1 MITCGHYMQR
11 GRVCRGPGPGTLPA
25 AGAPRLPCPPRSA
38 LSKVESLL
46 SLLAALCGLG
56 FHSVRVAN
64 TRDFL
69 LLLLFNVES
78 EPVYKLYVKQVFPNF
93 RNVPFRVELFQSHSF
108 SYCVI
113 SFHFGLKPN
122 RKWPVKAGDKL
133 IYETLVG
140 FLPP

>member
-1 MITCGHYMQR
+1 MFSVCECGKHQ
-11 GRVCRGPGPGTLPA
+11 
-25 AGAPRLPCPPRSA
+25 
-38 LSKVESLL
+38 
-46 SLLAALCGLG
+46 G
-56 FHSVRVAN
+56 F
-64 TRDFL
+64 F
-69 LLLLFNVES
+69 LLLFNVES

-93 RNVPFRVELFQSHSF
+93 RNVPFHVELFQSHSF

-140 FLPP
+140 FLPPLKCEQ